1 MASMAIDCSREDEL
15 VPERQARFHTWVGR
29 TGSGLAVVAARSVTM
44 TRPSCRAGTPSREA
58 TGSSQAHGNPLGW
71 QLRPR
76 AVATLAKVTRLQ
88 AAGRGCGLSSRVRR
102 TARTPGSDKVGFT
115 RSASGGLWVVVTP
128 RQLAGVAWS

>member
-1 MASMAIDCSREDEL
+1 MAIDCSREDEL

-29 TGSGLAVVAARSVTM
+29 TGSELVAVVRSVTT

-58 TGSSQAHGNPLGW
+58 TGSSQARGNPLGW

-102 TARTPGSDKVGFT
+102 TARTPRSDKVGFT

-128 RQLAGVAWS
+128 RQLEGVAWS